1 MSPPGPDDPLPEE
14 MDVLQSYLKIPDTLY
29 QEPLTMTVQKG
40 IDIADSTQS
49 ATYVSV
55 VDMNSSMLDSVSLSP
70 LNRIILATVPL
81 DASAS
86 QASSTA
92 EAMKWGLIPP
102 HISIE
107 PLDTSK
113 AEVDRAY
120 RAAYDEA

>member
-1 MSPPGPDDPLPEE
+1 

-29 QEPLTMTVQKG
+29 EEPLTLTVQGG
-40 IDIADSTQS
+40 IDIKDSTQS
-49 ATYVSV
+49 ATYVSL
-55 VDMNSSMLDSVSLSP
+55 VDMNPLMRDGVSLSP
-70 LNRIILATVPL
+70 LNRSILATVPL

-107 PLDTSK
+107 PSDTSQ
-113 AEVDRAY
+113 AERDRAY
-120 RAAYDEA
+120 RVAYDEA

>member
-1 MSPPGPDDPLPEE
+1 
-14 MDVLQSYLKIPDTLY
+14 MDVLQSYLKVPDTLY

-70 LNRIILATVPL
+70 LNRSIIATIPL

-86 QASSTA
+86 QAISTA
-92 EAMKWGLIPP
+92 EAMRWGLIPP
-102 HISIE
+102 HISVE
-107 PLDTSK
+107 PSDTSQ
-113 AEVDRAY
+113 AARDYAY
-120 RAAYDEA
+120 RVAYDAA